1 MPQHRT
7 STSFKKGQRPV
18 GRRAGTPNKM
28 TAEVKEVLARCFED
42 VGGYDAFVKWVES
55 SPERLDTFYS
65 KMWIKLL
72 PMNIRPEGHKDVVYK
87 SYEEVSIALADH
99 GISLDSIQKLK
110 QLDLKAERKEAE
122 DPRHRLDKALEEGL
136 EETFPASDAVA
147 VVEPASQPP
156 DDEA

>member
-1 MPQHRT
+1 MPMTAWSKRY
-7 STSFKKGQRPV
+7 
-18 GRRAGTPNKM
+18 RANKM
-28 TAEVKEVLARCFED
+28 TAEVKEVLARCFEG
-42 VGGYDAFVKWVES
+42 VGGYDAFVRWVES

-122 DPRHRLDKALEEGL
+122 DPRHRLVKALEEGL

>member
-7 STSFKKGQRPV
+7 STSFKKGQRSV

-72 PMNIRPEGHKDVVYK
+72 PMNIRPDIRPEGHKNVVYK
-87 SYEEVSIALADH
+87 SYEELSIAFADR
-99 GISLDSIQKLK
+99 GISLNSILKLK
-110 QLDLKAERKEAE
+110 QLDLKAERPKGAE
-122 DPRHRLDKALEEGL
+122 Q
-136 EETFPASDAVA
+136 PAKQVSSDTSGVQ
-147 VVEPASQPP
+147 VER
-156 DDEA
+156 